1 MARKRTTNAKKVNK
15 KPDSSRT
22 YLEKL
27 EGQLQDN
34 QSKLSLIL
42 GALIVLVLGILIF
55 NFFNRP
61 KPDITTSEQSETQQ
75 QEDVSVENLPGKYTV
90 KEDDTLFA
98 IAEKYYQDGYRY
110 VEIARANNLDNPN
123 NVEVGRVLE
132 IPKLE
137 NPSPSPEADKENPT
151 ITETPTPTPN
161 PSPTT
166 QNSELGD
173 PTDTEWG
180 PAITGTSYT
189 VQEGDWLSKIATR
202 AYGDMMAY
210 ERIAQANNIPN
221 PDFIEPGMTLTIPR

>member
-1 MARKRTTNAKKVNK
+1 MARKRTANTKKTNK

-34 QSKLSLIL
+34 QSKLSLVL
-42 GALIVLVLGILIF
+42 GALIVLVLGILVF

-61 KPDITTSEQSETQQ
+61 KSDIATSEQSQTQEQ
-75 QEDVSVENLPGKYTV
+75 GDVSAENLPGKYTV
-90 KEDDTLFA
+90 KEGDTLFT

-110 VEIARANNLDNPN
+110 TEIAKANNLDNPN

-137 NPSPSPEADKENPT
+137 NPSPSPEPT
-151 ITETPTPTPN
+151 EAEQTATQSPT

-166 QNSELGD
+166 QTSELGN

-210 ERIAQANNIPN
+210 GRIAQANNISN